1 MDAVL
6 HNERL
11 ATAPIPAVRRIPI
24 EPREATQF
32 GLSDRRPLPFAGRH
46 NTRDHIALFGEYP
59 PHPIDDGTHAGGAA
73 YIAMNDHPVRGGEVG
88 DWRGQPFEEGMA
100 VADITG

>member
-1 MDAVL
+1 MTCAGTSTSGQDA
-6 HNERL
+6 
-11 ATAPIPAVRRIPI
+11 PFSAVPCGSGRGVRS
-24 EPREATQF
+24 TQF
-32 GLSDRRPLPFAGRH
+32 DLSDRRPMPFACRH

-73 YIAMNDHPVRGGEVG
+73 YVAMNDHPVRGGEVG

-100 VADITG
+100 VAD